1 MATTSDTA
9 AAGGRA
15 RGVGMLADRWWVP
28 VLRGAAA
35 VIFGILTFIA
45 PGASVFALVVLFG
58 VYAIV
63 NGVLLL
69 GVTASVP
76 AGVPRWGWLLFESI
90 ASIVAGVL
98 ALIWPA
104 ITAFVL
110 LYVIAA
116 WAIATGIGQVIAA
129 VRLRKTIRREWLLG
143 LMGVL
148 SIAFGVLLAVF
159 PGAGALAVVIW
170 IGAYALVFGA
180 LLVALGLRLRSWGR
194 SSVRE
199 APPGAVPV
207 TR

>member
-1 MATTSDTA
+1 MATTSGMV
-9 AAGGRA
+9 AAGGGA
-15 RGVGMLADRWWVP
+15 RGVGMLASRWWVL

-58 VYAIV
+58 VYAMV
-63 NGVLLL
+63 NGALLL

-98 ALIWPA
+98 SLIWPA
-104 ITAFVL
+104 ITALVL
-110 LYVIAA
+110 LYLIAA
-116 WAIATGIGQVIAA
+116 WAIATGIAQLIAA
-129 VRLRKTIRREWLLG
+129 VRLRKTIQHEWLLG
-143 LMGVL
+143 LIGVL
-148 SIAFGVLLAVF
+148 SLAFGVLLALF

-180 LLVALGLRLRSWGR
+180 LLVALGLRLRGWGR
-194 SSVRE
+194 SSARD
-199 APPGAVPV
+199 APSGAVPV

>member
-35 VIFGILTFIA
+35 IIFGILTFIA
-45 PGASVFALVVLFG
+45 PGASVLALVVLFG

-69 GVTASVP
+69 GVTFSVP
-76 AGVPRWGWLLFESI
+76 AGVPRWGWLLVESI

-98 ALIWPA
+98 TLIWPA
-104 ITAFVL
+104 ITALVL
-110 LYVIAA
+110 LYLIAA

-129 VRLRKTIRREWLLG
+129 VRLRQTIRHEWLLG

-148 SIAFGVLLAVF
+148 SIAFGVLLALF
-159 PGAGALAVVIW
+159 PGAGALAVVFW

-194 SSVRE
+194 SSGRE

>member
-15 RGVGMLADRWWVP
+15 RGVAMLADRWWVP

-45 PGASVFALVVLFG
+45 PGASVFALVALFG
-58 VYAIV
+58 AYAIV

-69 GVTASVP
+69 AVTASVP

-98 ALIWPA
+98 TFMWPA
-104 ITAFVL
+104 ITALVL
-110 LYVIAA
+110 LYLIAA
-116 WAIATGIGQVIAA
+116 WAIATGVGQVIAA
-129 VRLRKTIRREWLLG
+129 VRLRETIRHEWLLG

-180 LLVALGLRLRSWGR
+180 LLVALGLRLRGWGR
-194 SSVRE
+194 SSARE
-199 APPGAVPV
+199 VPPGAVPV